1 MEESKMELA
10 HLAIDDRIAES
21 TAVGPRQTTSQTVLT
36 RSQKKAIFAATLG
49 TVVEWADWLI
59 YAIFSSVLAGEFF
72 PSHDKTANLLS
83 ILAVFAVGFAVR
95 PVGGAVLGAFADRHG
110 RKRTLALSVSL
121 MASASFIIG
130 ICPTYQT
137 IGVAAPII
145 LVVARLVQGF
155 SAGGEFGSASA
166 FLVESA
172 PRDRRGFAG
181 AWQHLAVN
189 AGVMVAAAVG
199 LAITFVADDRAMQS
213 WGWRAGFIIAGT
225 LGLVAL
231 WIRSAVAES
240 EIFQHQKPQQRANP
254 FAILVGRHRRAA
266 LRVIGIA
273 MAGNLLNYLWLVHY
287 PTYVHVETGMPL
299 RQALLVNVIAIAV
312 SLALIP
318 FLGALS
324 DRIGRRPILLA
335 FALGSAM
342 FAWPSFA
349 LVTNDF
355 GSALLLQTTAMVL
368 LSGFAATCATV
379 MAEQFPAEVRTT
391 GVGFPY
397 ALSVTLFGGTAP
409 YISTALTS
417 WGYGQYAW
425 IYVAAVCLTSAFV
438 YATMPETRGK
448 ALS

>member
-1 MEESKMELA
+1 MERAEFAASERLVEG
-10 HLAIDDRIAES
+10 AIE
-21 TAVGPRQTTSQTVLT
+21 GPKQTSLTKSQ
-36 RSQKKAIFAATLG
+36 RKAILAATLG

-72 PSHDKTANLLS
+72 PSHDKAANLLS
-83 ILAVFAVGFAVR
+83 VLAIFAVGFAVR
-95 PVGGAVLGAFADRHG
+95 PVGGAVLGAFADRYG

-121 MASASFIIG
+121 MAGASFIIG

-137 IGVAAPII
+137 IGVAAPVI
-145 LVVARLVQGF
+145 LVVARLLQGF

-172 PRDRRGFAG
+172 PSDRRGFAG

-189 AGVMVAAAVG
+189 AGFLVAGAVG
-199 LAITFVADDRAMQS
+199 LVITFVADDAAMRS
-213 WGWRAGFIIAGT
+213 WGWRAGFIIAGM

-231 WIRSAVAES
+231 WIRSAVDES
-240 EIFQHQKPQQRANP
+240 EIFRRQKPQSRAHP
-254 FAILVGRHRRAA
+254 FAVLIGRHRRAA

-273 MAGNLLNYLWLVHY
+273 MAGNLLNYLWLVYY
-287 PTYVHVETGMPL
+287 PTYVHIETGMPL
-299 RQALLVNVIAIAV
+299 RQALLANMIAIGG

-335 FALGSAM
+335 FALGSAV

-355 GSALLLQTTAMVL
+355 GSILLLQAIAVLL

-391 GVGFPY
+391 GVGFPF

-409 YISTALTS
+409 YVSTAMTS
-417 WGYGQYAW
+417 WGYGQYTW
-425 IYVAAVCLTSAFV
+425 IYVVVVCLTSASV
-438 YATMPETRGK
+438 YATMPETSGK
-448 ALS
+448 ALG

>member
-1 MEESKMELA
+1 MELA
-10 HLAIDDRIAES
+10 HSAVDLRTTDDTAPARTQTALTKGQKRAI
-21 TAVGPRQTTSQTVLT
+21 L
-36 RSQKKAIFAATLG
+36 AATLG
-49 TVVEWADWLI
+49 TIVEWADWLI
-59 YAIFSSVLAGEFF
+59 YAIFSSVLAGQFF

-110 RKRTLALSVSL
+110 RKRTLTLSVSL
-121 MASASFIIG
+121 MAGASFIIG
-130 ICPTYQT
+130 ICPTYRT
-137 IGVAAPII
+137 IGIAAPII

-172 PRDRRGFAG
+172 PRGRRGFAG

-189 AGVMVAAAVG
+189 AGVMLASAVG
-199 LAITFVADDRAMQS
+199 LVITFIADDAAMQS
-213 WGWRAGFIIAGT
+213 WGWRAGFIIAGA

-240 EIFQHQKPQQRANP
+240 EIFQHQEPHRRANP
-254 FAILVGRHRRAA
+254 FVILIGQHRRAA

-273 MAGNLLNYLWLVHY
+273 MAGNLLSYLWLVHY

-299 RQALLVNVIAIAV
+299 RDALLANVIAISV
-312 SLALIP
+312 SLVLIP
-318 FLGALS
+318 IFGALS

-335 FALGSAM
+335 FALGSAI

-355 GSALLLQTTAMVL
+355 GLIVLLQTIAMVL

-379 MAEQFPAEVRTT
+379 MAEQFPVEVRTT

-397 ALSVTLFGGTAP
+397 ALSVTMFGGTAP

-417 WGYGQYAW
+417 WGYGQFTW
-425 IYVAAVCLTSAFV
+425 IYVVVICVTSAFV
-438 YATMPETRGK
+438 YATMPETSGK
-448 ALS
+448 SLS